1 MIEKL
6 TATQKSSLIE
16 GTDKTLVEQ
25 VLERARASGGRL
37 AISQGC
43 SEITYRELASRAVQL
58 AQFFEPYL
66 KAQRG
71 PIAVATSDTTEMICA
86 ALASWMLGC
95 PYLPLDPTGPAHRME
110 HMLRESGS
118 LILVSGSTETRSFP
132 SGPWELIQWR
142 SVTRSSFGSEQVVPQ
157 VKATPEDAAY
167 IIYTSGSTGLPK
179 GVVVT
184 HNNLIHFVDWYRTFA
199 SITADDRAT
208 QFASLTFDASVFEIW
223 SHLATGAS
231 IWPVGRG
238 VALAEQELQKFI
250 LQHSITHCFAPTAI
264 AEDLLDLTWQRQTSL
279 RFLLTGAD
287 TLRRF
292 PPKDL
297 PFQLVNNY
305 GPTECT
311 VLSTSGVIQ
320 PNDDI
325 FQVPTIGR
333 AIPGTQIHLLEGQL
347 NPVAPGIIGEIF
359 IGGRGVARGYVGQAE
374 LSQARFLANPFA
386 EGERMY
392 RTGDRGRLRDDGE
405 IEFCGRLDSQLKV
418 RGYRIEPDEIV
429 QKLRTHKSVHACA
442 VKAVGTGSNAQVAVY
457 LEIEHP
463 VTADELRQHL
473 EEHLPA
479 YMIPDYFVRVDR
491 LPLSDRGKID
501 MASLPAPSEANLL
514 PHGASDGEA
523 ALSEVET
530 ELAEIVCQ
538 LLKRSSVNL
547 TDNFFR
553 LGGHSLLAAQVIARV
568 RQSFG
573 VDLPLRTVFE
583 ASSVR
588 TLAAHIEQKILASL
602 PVISA
607 ETAIGNAQHQEG

>member
-1 MIEKL
+1 MSEKL
-6 TATQKSSLIE
+6 TAKHE
-16 GTDKTLVEQ
+16 NCRNEDMGRTLVEEI
-25 VLERARASGGRL
+25 LEQGIVSGDRL

-43 SEITYRELASRAVQL
+43 SAITYCEMASRAAEL

-66 KAQRG
+66 KGQRG
-71 PIAVATSDTTEMICA
+71 PLAVATSDTTEMICA
-86 ALASWMLGC
+86 ALASWILGC

-118 LILVSGSTETRSFP
+118 LILVSGSKETRSFP
-132 SGPWELIQWR
+132 SGPWERIRWDLAAR
-142 SVTRSSFGSEQVVPQ
+142 SNPGSEQTARQ
-157 VKATPEDAAY
+157 VKAKPADPAY

-184 HNNLIHFVDWYRTFA
+184 HANLSHFVNWYRSFA
-199 SITADDRAT
+199 EVTPDDRAT
-208 QFASLTFDASVFEIW
+208 QFASLTFDASIFEIW

-238 VALAEQELQKFI
+238 VALAELELQKFI

-264 AEDLLDLTWQRQTSL
+264 AEDLLDLPWPQQTSL

-297 PFQLVNNY
+297 PFRLVNNY

-311 VLSTSGVIQ
+311 VLATSGIIQ
-320 PNDDI
+320 PNDDVS
-325 FQVPTIGR
+325 QPPPIGK
-333 AIPGTQIHLLEGQL
+333 AIPGTQIYLLDEQL
-347 NPVAPGIIGEIF
+347 SPVASGVIGEIF
-359 IGGRGVARGYVGQAE
+359 IGGRGVAQGYVSQSE
-374 LSQARFLANPFA
+374 LSQTRFLANPFA
-386 EGERMY
+386 EGEKMY
-392 RTGDRGRLRDDGE
+392 RTGDRGRMRNDGE
-405 IEFCGRLDSQLKV
+405 LEFCGRLDSQLKV

-429 QKLRTHKSVHACA
+429 QQLRAHQSVHACA
-442 VKAVGTGSNAQVAVY
+442 VKAIGTGSNAQVAVY
-457 LEIEHP
+457 LEIVHP
-463 VTADELRQHL
+463 VTTDELREHL

-479 YMIPDYFVRVDR
+479 YMIPDYFICVER

-501 MASLPAPSEANLL
+501 MASLPAPSESNLL
-514 PHGASDGEA
+514 PHRASNGET

-530 ELAEIVCQ
+530 ELAQIVCQ

-588 TLAAHIEQKILASL
+588 TLAAQIERKILASL
-602 PVISA
+602 PLIAA
-607 ETAIGNAQHQEG
+607 ETATGSAQHQKG